1 MRRNNDNKS
10 LQAEYSLQEAYKE
23 YREIRRNVAVKRLNR
38 LEAAGETSGV
48 YRQYQ
53 WILSQ
58 PAGKIAPTDIRKALE
73 DIRHFVNDPMSTI
86 RGIKIARDTAAT
98 TLQEHGYDV
107 EAKDVDRFRDF
118 MKSVTVKRGAKIES
132 ASAADMFVELKNA
145 GGMKSKRARDEVARH
160 FNWYKQNLTQ
170 VVSELSK
177 RKGHAVDMGELRK
190 RITKD

>member
-86 RGIKIARDTAAT
+86 RGIKLARDTAAT
-98 TLQEHGYDV
+98 TLQEHGYDI
-107 EAKDVDRFRDF
+107 ESKDVDRFRDF
-118 MKSVTVKRGAKIES
+118 MKSVTVRRGAKIES

-145 GGMKSKRARDEVARH
+145 GGMKSKRSREEVARH
-160 FNWYKQNLTQ
+160 FNWYKQNLTK
-170 VVSELSK
+170 VIGELSK
-177 RKGHAVDMGELRK
+177 SRGRAVDMGELRK